1 MSLDADMLI
10 DRRRLRR
17 KLGVWRIVAIVAA
30 ILAVIALG
38 ALGANRAGLIPQ
50 GDHVARISVSGF
62 IAYDRPLIR
71 AIERAAETREVRA
84 IVLQVESPGGS
95 TTGAEA
101 LYDAIRR
108 AARDKPII
116 AVIGTVGAS
125 GAYIAAMGADH
136 IVAGQT
142 SIVGSIGVLVQW
154 AEIDQLLRTLGVRF
168 QEIKTSPLKASPN
181 GLEPASEEARAALR
195 AMITDSYEWFTG
207 IVRARRSLEGE
218 ALARVADGR
227 VFTGRQAIELRLVDT
242 LGDETTARAW
252 LARERQVPASLPIRD
267 YRPVRERVPSILGVT
282 IANLGE
288 RLGIPASL
296 LPSFDADEPRLDGL
310 VSVWHPSL
318 GSDR

>member
-17 KLGVWRIVAIVAA
+17 KLGFWRILGIVAA
-30 ILAVIALG
+30 VIAVIALG

-50 GDHVARISVSGF
+50 GEHVARIAISGF

-71 AIERAAETREVRA
+71 AIERAADTAEVRA
-84 IVLQVESPGGS
+84 IVLQIESPGGS

-108 AARDKPII
+108 AAAKKPVI
-116 AVIGTVGAS
+116 AVVGTVGAS

-181 GLEPASEEARAALR
+181 GLEPASEEARAAIR

-207 IVRARRSLEGE
+207 IVRTRRNLEGE

-227 VFTGRQAIELRLVDT
+227 VFTGRQAIENRLVDT

-252 LARERQVPASLPIRD
+252 LARERQVATSLPIRD
-267 YRPVRERVPSILGVT
+267 YRPVRERVPGILGVT
-282 IANLGE
+282 VASIAE
-288 RLGIPASL
+288 QLGIPRSL

-310 VSVWHPSL
+310 VSVWHPAL
-318 GSDR
+318 AADR

>member
-17 KLGVWRIVAIVAA
+17 KLGFWRVVGILAA
-30 ILAVIALG
+30 VVAVIALG
-38 ALGANRAGLIPQ
+38 ALGVNRAGLVPQ
-50 GDHVARISVSGF
+50 GEHVARIAISGF

-71 AIERAAETREVRA
+71 AIERAAEASDVRA
-84 IVLQVESPGGS
+84 IVLQIESPGGS

-108 AARDKPII
+108 AAARKPVI
-116 AVIGTVGAS
+116 AVVGTVGAS

-207 IVRARRSLEGE
+207 IVRTRRSLDGE

-227 VFTGRQAIELRLVDT
+227 VFTGRQAIEMRLVDT

-252 LARERQVPASLPIRD
+252 LARERQVGTGLPIRD
-267 YRPVRERVPSILGVT
+267 YRPVRERLPSILGVT
-282 IANLGE
+282 IASIAD

-296 LPSFDADEPRLDGL
+296 LPSFDPEEPRLDGL
-310 VSVWHPSL
+310 VSVWHPAL
-318 GSDR
+318 GADR